1 MKSSSQ
7 LKLPILIW
15 GQQFL
20 PLIKKIMETW
30 KEKKEEIQAFCE
42 APVKMKEEKPISDG
56 PFQKCPISSRNP
68 IFQSFPLSLRG

>member
-20 PLIKKIMETW
+20 PLIKKIMER
-30 KEKKEEIQAFCE
+30 EKKEIQVFCE
-42 APVKMKEEKPISDG
+42 APVKMKEEKPISGG
-56 PFQKCPISSRNP
+56 PF
-68 IFQSFPLSLRG
+68 

>member
-15 GQQFL
+15 GHQFL

-30 KEKKEEIQAFCE
+30 KEKKEIQVFCE
-42 APVKMKEEKPISDG
+42 APVKMKEEKPFSDG
-56 PFQKCPISSRNP
+56 PF
-68 IFQSFPLSLRG
+68 